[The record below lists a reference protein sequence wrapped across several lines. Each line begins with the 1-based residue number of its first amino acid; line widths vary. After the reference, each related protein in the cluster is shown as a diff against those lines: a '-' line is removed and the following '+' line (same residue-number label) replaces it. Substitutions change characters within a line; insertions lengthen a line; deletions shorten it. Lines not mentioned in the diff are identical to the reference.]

1 MLIPTSSLHVL
12 ATAATTELI
21 QLTADHAKF
30 LLVAP
35 PRKLAVL
42 LVPGLTTRS
51 FQLFHCRPHDA
62 QEVYVTGTFDN
73 WSKSER
79 LEKVD
84 GVWQKTVT
92 LPERAEKFY
101 YKVGATSLLLS

>member
-1 MLIPTSSLHVL
+1 MLVI
-12 ATAATTELI
+12 
-21 QLTADHAKF
+21 
-30 LLVAP
+30 
-35 PRKLAVL
+35 
-42 LVPGLTTRS
+42 GLTTRS

-84 GVWQKTVT
+84 GVWQKTVI

-101 YKVGATSLLLS
+101 YKVGAASLLLSSIINLPSLHGQRLEGISGRAAVVWSL